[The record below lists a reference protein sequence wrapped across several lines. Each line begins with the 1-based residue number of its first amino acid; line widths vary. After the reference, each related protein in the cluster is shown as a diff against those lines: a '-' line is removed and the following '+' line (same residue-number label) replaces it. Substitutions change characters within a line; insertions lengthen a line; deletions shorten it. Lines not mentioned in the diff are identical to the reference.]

1 MLGLDACELG
11 AQLLELLRLALCA
24 RGEQAGLGPGWP
36 RGRGSRAGK
45 GGWGGF
51 SLGRGLGLPRGNFGG
66 ARGEILARSPYWALA
81 GVGGLR
87 PGQTLRGKR
96 AKSGRVCL

>member
-1 MLGLDACELG
+1 M
-11 AQLLELLRLALCA
+11 
-24 RGEQAGLGPGWP
+24 
-36 RGRGSRAGK
+36 

-81 GVGGLR
+81 GVGGFVQARHSGQRSQEWAGLFVK
-87 PGQTLRGKR
+87 PGLQGDPLPLGT
-96 AKSGRVCL
+96 CP